1 MQSHDPVKLI
11 SLAPALMLAAQHE
24 AASISHLV
32 MTFRIHGLG
41 GDRACRKLLHRLER
55 LNLLTIKT
63 GARDDRR
70 EKSVHLT
77 PESRSLLRQL
87 RDLLDRLSA

>member
-1 MQSHDPVKLI
+1 MSALDPVKLI
-11 SLAPALMLAAQHE
+11 SLAPALMLAAKHE
-24 AASISHLV
+24 ATSISHLV
-32 MTFRIHGLG
+32 MTYRIHGLG

-63 GARDDRR
+63 GERDDRR

-87 RDLLDRLSA
+87 RDFLQQLSD